1 MNPSK
6 TGVRRILAA
15 SLNSMRGLRACWVN
29 EVAFRQNFA
38 LVLAL
43 FILSFFVARSAEQWL
58 LLILAPSLL
67 LIVELLNSA
76 IENAVDLFG
85 PERND
90 FAGRAKD
97 MASAAVLLCHV
108 LIGLSWL
115 AICWVNY
122 LA

>member
-6 TGVRRILAA
+6 TGVRRILDA
-15 SLNSMRGLRACWVN
+15 SVNSMRGLKACWVH
-29 EVAFRQNFA
+29 EAAFRQNFA
-38 LVLAL
+38 LTMAL
-43 FILSFFVARSAEQWL
+43 FILAFFVARSAEQWL

-67 LIVELLNSA
+67 LVVELLNSA
-76 IENAVDLFG
+76 IENTVDLFG

-90 FAGRAKD
+90 YARRAKD

-108 LIGLSWL
+108 LIGISWL